1 MSIIN
6 RLLPFWKT
14 TLKDNCQ
21 RTFPSIFRWFEQFFK
36 PNQIEFSSSN
46 QPATPSQVP
55 IKPIQQNL
63 TKSEGNMNL
72 TQVARLV
79 TQLSSKHRTPS
90 IKFLGPRTPKPKYDA
105 NKYPMKVQ
113 STSSSSSSST
123 NVSSAPA
130 KISSIGKIGTT
141 ARGTGIDESQLPLRF
156 RRRPIDEEEIAI
168 INNGGRF

>member
-1 MSIIN
+1 MAIIN

-14 TLKDNCQ
+14 TWKDNCQ
-21 RTFPSIFRWFEQFFK
+21 RTFPQIFRWFEQFFK
-36 PNQIEFSSSN
+36 PKQIELSPAATSN
-46 QPATPSQVP
+46 QATPVP

-63 TKSEGNMNL
+63 LKKEGNMNL

-90 IKFLGPRTPKPKYDA
+90 IKFLGPRSPKPKYEA
-105 NKYPMKVQ
+105 NKYPLKIQ
-113 STSSSSSSST
+113 ASSNSSSSAK
-123 NVSSAPA
+123 VSSAP

-141 ARGTGIDESQLPLRF
+141 LKGSGIDESQLPLRY

-168 INNGGRF
+168 INNGGRL

>member
-1 MSIIN
+1 
-6 RLLPFWKT
+6 
-14 TLKDNCQ
+14 
-21 RTFPSIFRWFEQFFK
+21 
-36 PNQIEFSSSN
+36 
-46 QPATPSQVP
+46 
-55 IKPIQQNL
+55 
-63 TKSEGNMNL
+63 MNL

-105 NKYPMKVQ
+105 NKYPMKIQ

-123 NVSSAPA
+123 SVSSAPP

-168 INNGGRF
+168 INVSILKVVFRKKKTITTLIVHAGDCCS